1 MRYPKSGNY
10 RDRETKPRIKTTDEK
25 KQDETHLEKKHAKV
39 KQWEAC
45 IHQHV
50 FVIPEANK

>member
-25 KQDETHLEKKHAKV
+25 QQDETHLEKKHAKV

-50 FVIPEANK
+50 FVMPEANK